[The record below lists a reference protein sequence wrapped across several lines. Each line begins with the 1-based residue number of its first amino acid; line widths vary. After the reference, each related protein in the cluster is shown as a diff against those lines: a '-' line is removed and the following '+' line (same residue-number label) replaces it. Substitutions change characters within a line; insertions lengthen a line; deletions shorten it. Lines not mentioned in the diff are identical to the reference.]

1 MKVVVT
7 GGTGFLGRSLV
18 ASLLEK
24 GHEVDVVTRDP
35 ANASVPGGARAVSW
49 SDLATAV
56 DGAEA
61 VVNLAGETIAQR
73 WTAPAKARIV
83 GSRASAAERVGAA
96 LRAAKKRPGVL
107 VNASAVGFYGDRA
120 SEELTEASAPGT
132 GFLAETTVAWEE
144 AARRAA
150 PEGVRLVLP
159 RIGIV
164 LGRGGRSPLEDA
176 PSVPTRPRRAAR
188 ERDAVDAVD
197 PPRGPRRAPRRG
209 SRGSPFRGPGERDG
223 PRPRHD
229 EGVRLD
235 ARPGP
240 PPPRLRPGSG
250 LRDPGRDGRDGLARP
265 RRAEGPSRESLVSR
279 LPVPLRTPRARPQG
293 DPGPRLRAADGSRR
307 RG

>member
-1 MKVVVT
+1 MKIVVT

-18 ASLLEK
+18 ATLLQK
-24 GHEVDVVTRDP
+24 GHDVDVVTRDL
-35 ANASVPGGARAVSW
+35 ANPSVPPDAGAVSW

-56 DGAEA
+56 DGADA

-96 LRAAKKRPGVL
+96 LRAAKRRPSAL

-120 SEELTEASAPGT
+120 NEELTEASGSGT

-164 LGRGGRSPLEDA
+164 LGEEGGALSKMLLPFRLGLGGPLGSGTQWMSWIHREDLVALLVAALEDPRFAGPVNATA
-176 PSVPTRPRRAAR
+176 PAPVTMKEFASTLGRVLHRPAFAPAPAFAIRAAMGEMASLVLDGQRVLPAKASALGFRFRFGSLEPALR
-188 ERDAVDAVD
+188 EILDR
-197 PPRGPRRAPRRG
+197 P
-209 SRGSPFRGPGERDG
+209 SRG
-223 PRPRHD
+223 
-229 EGVRLD
+229 
-235 ARPGP
+235 
-240 PPPRLRPGSG
+240 
-250 LRDPGRDGRDGLARP
+250 
-265 RRAEGPSRESLVSR
+265 
-279 LPVPLRTPRARPQG
+279 
-293 DPGPRLRAADGSRR
+293 
-307 RG
+307 